1 MNRACVQ
8 PALSWLLARAPLL
21 AAALAL
27 APTPAFAQET
37 GVDERPAQ
45 IGSAQI
51 GSAQTGSAQT
61 GTAQTYRLDFQS
73 IPLSELVLI
82 VSAITGDNYVFVPDT
97 LSSRRI
103 TLVSPRP
110 LSATDVSDLFI
121 AALSMT
127 GLRAEDRGSFWIIR
141 EN

>member
-8 PALSWLLARAPLL
+8 PALSWLLALAPLL

-27 APTPAFAQET
+27 APTPAFAQQP
-37 GVDERPAQ
+37 GVDERP
-45 IGSAQI
+45 
-51 GSAQTGSAQT
+51 AQTGSAQT

-110 LSATDVSDLFI
+110 LSAADVSDLFI

-127 GLRAEDRGSFWIIR
+127 GLRAEDRGSFWMIR

>member
-8 PALSWLLARAPLL
+8 PALSWLLALAPLL

-37 GVDERPAQ
+37 GVDERP
-45 IGSAQI
+45 
-51 GSAQTGSAQT
+51 AQTGSAQT

-110 LSATDVSDLFI
+110 LSAADVSDLFI

-127 GLRAEDRGSFWIIR
+127 GLRAEDRGSFWMIR

>member
-1 MNRACVQ
+1 MNRAFVH
-8 PALSWLLARAPLL
+8 PTALVRRLQTPVL
-21 AAALAL
+21 AALLAL
-27 APTPAFAQET
+27 APTPAVAQET
-37 GVDERPAQ
+37 GEDERP
-45 IGSAQI
+45 
-51 GSAQTGSAQT
+51 AQT

-82 VSAITGDNYVFVPDT
+82 VSAITGDNYVFVPDS

-110 LSATDVSDLFI
+110 LSAEDVRDLFI

-127 GLRAEDRGSFWIIR
+127 GLRAEDRGSFWMIR

>member
-8 PALSWLLARAPLL
+8 PALSWLLALAPLL

-45 IGSAQI
+45 TGPAQI
-51 GSAQTGSAQT
+51 GSAQT

-127 GLRAEDRGSFWIIR
+127 GLRAEDRGSFWMIR